1 MENNIPQIR
10 VITIK
15 GVCEIFNC
23 TRPTYYHKYA
33 SKLTPVPNT
42 QGRILYKES
51 DVLELKN
58 KEDNPGIKIVK

>member
-1 MENNIPQIR
+1 MANQEQTR
-10 VITIK
+10 VISIK

-33 SKLTPVPNT
+33 NKLTPVPNI

-51 DVLELKN
+51 DVLSLK
-58 KEDNPGIKIVK
+58 KEEDNPEFKIVK

>member
-1 MENNIPQIR
+1 MANQEQTR
-10 VITIK
+10 VLTIK
-15 GVCEIFNC
+15 GVCEVFNC

-33 SKLTPVPNT
+33 NRLNPIPNET
-42 QGRILYKES
+42 ARILYKES

>member
-1 MENNIPQIR
+1 MADQEQTM
-10 VITIK
+10 VLTIK

-51 DVLELKN
+51 EVLDLK
-58 KEDNPGIKIVK
+58 KIEDNPELKIIK

>member
-1 MENNIPQIR
+1 MADQEQTR
-10 VITIK
+10 VLSII

-42 QGRILYKES
+42 KGRILYKES
-51 DVLELKN
+51 DVLNLK
-58 KEDNPGIKIVK
+58 KTEDNPELKIIK

>member
-1 MENNIPQIR
+1 MADQEQTR
-10 VITIK
+10 VLTII

-33 SKLTPVPNT
+33 SKLKPVPNT

-51 DVLELKN
+51 EVLELK
-58 KEDNPGIKIVK
+58 KTEDNPELKIVK

>member
-1 MENNIPQIR
+1 MADQEQTR
-10 VITIK
+10 VLTII

-51 DVLELKN
+51 EVLELK
-58 KEDNPGIKIVK
+58 KTEDNPELKIVK

>member
-1 MENNIPQIR
+1 M
-10 VITIK
+10 VLTIK

-33 SKLTPVPNT
+33 SKLKPVPNT

-51 DVLELKN
+51 EVLDLK
-58 KEDNPGIKIVK
+58 KTEDNPELKIVK